1 MNLECWEQK
10 QESGRFNVSISVS
23 QLTRIMRWKSG
34 QEKQTLAG
42 MVKTG
47 PVVFPVWSAVQSD
60 QLGSTRCSS
69 PLTPA
74 IIVIILWVERKYNE
88 QRDTNSNYSEH
99 LAPCTSITCYMYG
112 RLVALNILVDMECRN
127 ALHAISKPLQ

>member
-1 MNLECWEQK
+1 MMNLECWEQK

-34 QEKQTLAG
+34 QEKETLAG

-60 QLGSTRCSS
+60 
-69 PLTPA
+69 
-74 IIVIILWVERKYNE
+74 
-88 QRDTNSNYSEH
+88 
-99 LAPCTSITCYMYG
+99 
-112 RLVALNILVDMECRN
+112 
-127 ALHAISKPLQ
+127 